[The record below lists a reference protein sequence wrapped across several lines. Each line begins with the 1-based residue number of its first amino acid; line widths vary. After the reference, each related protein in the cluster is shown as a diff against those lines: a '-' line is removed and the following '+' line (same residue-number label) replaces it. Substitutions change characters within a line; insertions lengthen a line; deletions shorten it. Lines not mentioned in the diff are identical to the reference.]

1 MNFSNNPV
9 EVVESEL
16 PLRLER
22 YGYVPDSEGAGQYRG
37 GLSLVREYRLLEETA
52 TLQLRTDRHKH
63 LPYGLAGGQ
72 AGTPTQNTLNP
83 DGAAQVLSSKPTL
96 TIHRDEVFRHAEA
109 GAGGWGNPLER
120 DPALVLADV
129 RNEKVSRQ
137 RARNVY
143 GVAITAAG
151 DIDWPA
157 TEQLRSEPLGA
168 RLIAPTRSVIA
179 PRTPS
184 LRRKPQSRAIR
195 RHPVGLDCAPVGLN
209 DSAFPPGKGTGG
221 RYCGTTTIHC
231 HVRPV

>member
-72 AGTPTQNTLNP
+72 AGTPTQNILNP

-96 TIHRDEVFRHAEA
+96 TIRRDDVFRHAEA

-137 RARNVY
+137 RARSVY
-143 GVAITAAG
+143 GVAITPAG
-151 DIDWPA
+151 DIDWP
-157 TEQLRSEPLGA
+157 TTQQLRT
-168 RLIAPTRSVIA
+168 AP
-179 PRTPS
+179 
-184 LRRKPQSRAIR
+184 PQR
-195 RHPVGLDCAPVGLN
+195 
-209 DSAFPPGKGTGG
+209 
-221 RYCGTTTIHC
+221 
-231 HVRPV
+231 